1 MNENCCSSETNNF
14 TSNILLTP
22 INSLA
27 PIITRATNATPALTN
42 YTNLISQTPS
52 KTSSNLNLCQTP
64 SNHSN
69 TSKQA
74 NTLTANK
81 TNKYPLNKDI
91 YKSVNFADAH
101 LVIKRDNQGK
111 HIVGKI
117 LLSTQQTEET
127 TSTSLNKSPSSNNL
141 NLASTSDNSNKFYGS
156 VAQNQQQNK
165 LDICNC
171 EEMNAFK
178 NTSFLSSLK
187 HNTSNNM
194 TNTSISNSNKNSNSM
209 QENNN
214 NLSKNKMTNPFSTPQ
229 PQSPNSKP
237 IINSPSS
244 MCKAESLL
252 KNKVKKLIN
261 RIPTHNNSNNNNN
274 TGNNSNNNTI
284 SNSTLP
290 PNSARK
296 SLINTLNNTNLLSNQ
311 NSINSLT
318 SNSSNGS
325 SNKPTQANSPMPLNK
340 VTTGLLKFNRTHN
353 GNNSN
358 ENSSSITDTLG
369 SNATTTGY
377 NSLNDDSSSDF
388 LENTPVYTET
398 KLPPRILRKYQKQR
412 AITEA
417 IISNPEKQKEL
428 GSETGSGSGSG
439 LDSSSGLGSPTYF
452 EKTADLKNDPID
464 YEKYFQPSSA
474 DIECSSKILPV
485 KEEESVEPKA
495 PPRIK
500 KKYRKSK
507 TTDLSR
513 YQQPNNPGFNSN
525 LSMLKDEDADSL
537 ESDGD
542 ETRPNTRTTP
552 NDSLSPTS
560 LKPENTEKPIQRPK
574 PPLME
579 VDSLDQPCHGHF
591 STRINSLDDRDRLTG
606 SIDSLNVANFKS
618 STKLKLQ
625 QSGKIE
631 EDSLALNDSLAS
643 SNNSLNK
650 LEARNELDN
659 SLSKT
664 RPLWDKTRQEIDL
677 MYFKFSNLKQ
687 EENSKKQAPPTRPA
701 MPHSHTTGSIA
712 QRSSPT
718 KTPMS
723 KLAENNNPTSKQQQ
737 QVATSTV
744 ATKRARNLNLAKEK
758 LYEMKK
764 TIDAKVNLDNV
775 NMRSSQ
781 TCLNQAPVTPQPKP
795 KTNIAVSSR
804 TTPRKVKKRSGE
816 RSLTTGI
823 LLENETEILSKSKE
837 NLATNPT
844 KPRAAAMPKFNTNFQ
859 NVRKTSAS
867 LHNLASCAEDNNVT
881 GRTRRDS
888 YGSTVSSGTN
898 YLYSTTPNEYKENKA
913 YELRKKST
921 LMNKIIVK
929 NQQVDPI
936 YSRSHPCATEIAEQQ
951 CINAAFVLTSNT
963 SHVSIGSY
971 EQSAANRKRLFTKK
985 NERVSNF
992 DPNLSLGSNGS
1003 TGSSSSQTN
1012 HSAKIPTSFS
1022 MNFATLQQPKP
1033 KTARPCNKLVNESGS
1048 RRPAQTG
1055 TRIPP
1060 RSKSNND
1067 LYYALERTNST
1078 QDLIE
1083 LINNCEP
1090 PVGDLSKYKIMLSE
1104 CERFEPAKTKP
1115 KQKQTKKSATLCNSK
1130 AVLSPRSQQQ
1140 VYNNKINVIQNEDE
1154 LNGLND
1160 SLEKLDFE
1168 AEEQRQRAVSATSD
1182 GKHKRSR
1189 SLPPYANIP
1198 DISIVDYDVE
1208 VDVSKFK

>member
-1 MNENCCSSETNNF
+1 
-14 TSNILLTP
+14 
-22 INSLA
+22 
-27 PIITRATNATPALTN
+27 
-42 YTNLISQTPS
+42 
-52 KTSSNLNLCQTP
+52 LNLCQTP

-74 NTLTANK
+74 NTITTNK

-117 LLSTQQTEET
+117 LLSTQQTEEI
-127 TSTSLNKSPSSNNL
+127 TSASLNKSPSSNNL

-156 VAQNQQQNK
+156 VAQNQQNK

-194 TNTSISNSNKNSNSM
+194 TNASISNSNKNSNSM
-209 QENNN
+209 QENN

-229 PQSPNSKP
+229 PQSPSSKP

-274 TGNNSNNNTI
+274 NNTSNSNNNNI

-296 SLINTLNNTNLLSNQ
+296 SLINTLTTSNLLSNQ

-325 SNKPTQANSPMPLNK
+325 GHKPTQANSPMPLSK

-417 IISNPEKQKEL
+417 IISNPEQKEL

-452 EKTADLKNDPID
+452 DKAASSALKSDPID
-464 YEKYFQPSSA
+464 YEKYFQPSAA
-474 DIECSSKILPV
+474 DIVECSIKILPV
-485 KEEESVEPKA
+485 KEEESMEPKA

-513 YQQPNNPGFNSN
+513 YQQANNPGFNSN

-537 ESDGD
+537 ESDG
-542 ETRPNTRTTP
+542 ETRPHARATP
-552 NDSLSPTS
+552 NDSLSPAS
-560 LKPENTEKPIQRPK
+560 LKPEHAEKLIPRPK

-579 VDSLDQPCHGHF
+579 VDSLDQACHGAHF

-606 SIDSLNVANFKS
+606 SIDSLNVTNVRS

-625 QSGKIE
+625 PSVKIE

-643 SNNSLNK
+643 SNASLNK

-687 EENSKKQAPPTRPA
+687 DENVKKQAPTRPA

-712 QRSSPT
+712 QRSSPA

-723 KLAENNNPTSKQQQ
+723 KLAENANATSKQQ
-737 QVATSTV
+737 VAASTV

-781 TCLNQAPVTPQPKP
+781 TCLSNQAPVTPQPKA
-795 KTNIAVSSR
+795 KTSIAVSSR

-823 LLENETEILSKSKE
+823 LLENEAEMLSKSKE
-837 NLATNPT
+837 NLAT
-844 KPRAAAMPKFNTNFQ
+844 KSRVAAAPKFNTNFQ

-867 LHNLASCAEDNNVT
+867 LHNLASCAEDNVT

-898 YLYSTTPNEYKENKA
+898 FLYSTTPNEYKENKA

-929 NQQVDPI
+929 SQQVDPI

-951 CINAAFVLTSNT
+951 SMNAAFVLTSNT

-1003 TGSSSSQTN
+1003 TGSSSSHTN

-1048 RRPAQTG
+1048 RRPAQAG

-1104 CERFEPAKTKP
+1104 CERFEPAKAKP

-1140 VYNNKINVIQNEDE
+1140 VYNSKINVIQNEDE

-1182 GKHKRSR
+1182 SKHKRSR